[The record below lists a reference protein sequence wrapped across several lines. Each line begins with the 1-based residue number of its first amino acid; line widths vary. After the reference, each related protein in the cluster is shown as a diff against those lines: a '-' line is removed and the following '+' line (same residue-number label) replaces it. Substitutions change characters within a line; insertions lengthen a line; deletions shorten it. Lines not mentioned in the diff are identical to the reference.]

1 MQTQFTPFERRVLN
15 NIEAIELLND
25 KPEHNFS
32 DADLATLQ
40 QYSGWGGLTALFDPK
55 KPHKALSE
63 RLLDAV
69 GEKAFASLR
78 ESILSSYFTPDF
90 VSDIMWSIL
99 AKLGFTG
106 GAIVEPA
113 AGGGALIQ
121 SCPDSIRANSR
132 FVAIECCP
140 TSAAVL
146 SAKEPNIK
154 VINQTFQSTCL
165 PYSHYDCVIQ
175 NPPFLGTMLQD
186 EFDRKL
192 RASEHNFF
200 ALKAI
205 KTVREGGFMCAL
217 VTRSFLDASDCDY
230 RKEIAR
236 MAILKAAYRLPNN
249 VFGND
254 NTNVVTDLLVFQCI
268 KGGDVT
274 ANWVETDVFQS
285 TVDGA
290 ARINRYYL
298 DNPKNIL
305 GTPVVTTDRHSKLYV
320 DIQPDSALN
329 LADAIDNL
337 TANLSPC
344 YVDMRPDS
352 LDQGDPDI
360 EVTDEIA
367 LFNLG
372 FDSDGEPVKRILDF
386 EHEPQYERMSFN
398 AAQVKR
404 LKSLITLRTILL
416 SLLDAEA
423 NDTDNTTCDH
433 LRAELNAHYDKFVNR
448 WGAINGRGNS
458 FMRECASFGALLG
471 LEANFEE
478 GISERVALKQG
489 VEPVEPTWDKAQIFK
504 ERLNAPVNEAP
515 QVETATEALIA
526 SLKFKAGVD
535 LAYMTEISGIDEPTL
550 KAELAGA
557 IFLNPESGEY
567 EYKDLY
573 LSGNIAEKIQQA
585 EARLP
590 IDPTMQGNIN
600 ALMEVLPEAL
610 NAGHITVSF
619 GAPWLPGSTLK
630 EFIDHLL
637 QIKPAYTK
645 TAESCYVGGRWVTN
659 ITNHMVDWTLCTST
673 YGNHRVKAVDIIQK
687 LLNYSPLKVV
697 DRNSN
702 GKPIINK
709 RETQLLQ
716 MNADKILA
724 EWERWI
730 FADEQRKNTI
740 VDLYNT
746 RFNCFVEP
754 TFDGSILTDDEGYLP
769 GQNRTL
775 KAREHQLSVIMRSL
789 MTRDLLVDAAVGSG
803 KTLISLSSAVYQQLL
818 TGAGGSNKTLIV
830 VPNHL
835 ISNWISE
842 ISKFFPSIADKV
854 LIGTEYM
861 VSKRQREAF
870 LANVALGDWKIV
882 LVTRSTFGLI
892 PCSDE
897 YSSGFI
903 QNYIDEVEDQI
914 KDTEDKLTL
923 RELEKVKHSLKNKM
937 LAVLNRQKKDKTN
950 FCFEKL
956 GINQLIVDEI
966 HEGGFKNLQYISKLN
981 GVGGMGPAE
990 GSQAAFDLFL
1000 KARYIQSKPNN
1011 RGVMGLSGTTITNSV
1026 IEAYSYLRYFYYE
1039 QAEQAGLTDLDT
1051 FVSIFAKPTTEYEL
1065 SVTGT
1070 YKEKTRLRSFTNL
1083 PELSALFRQFSVVI
1097 TKDML
1102 KAQCK
1107 AAGQPWYEPEIAGG
1121 KPQLI
1126 VCPQSPAQAAYMADI
1141 LFRAENLKNVS
1152 PEEDNLLKITSDAAK
1167 AALDMRFIDP
1177 SLPAEEN
1184 SKINIA
1190 SAITAHDYA
1199 ISHDKK
1205 GVMLVYIDMGVPGG
1219 ASGLNLYEEM
1229 KQKLIEY
1236 GVLPH
1241 HIVFAHEMN
1250 TLARKRQIEAQLN
1263 AGEKRVFIAST
1274 SKGASGLNVQKR
1286 IFSIHNLDQS
1296 LSWNPSAIEQRL
1308 GRGFRSGSDL
1318 LAESRANGEPDHT
1331 IKVYNYATDRS
1342 LDSFRFGLLE
1352 TKARFISMLK
1362 NAQKHQRIINE
1373 EDAGEA
1379 SEDTFAAIKAAIS
1392 GNPAILAAV
1401 QTEKKIKQLEAKRRI
1416 HQYDVMEAQAFVS
1429 RHANYKEAHQ
1439 TALSL
1444 VALDIE
1450 SATANKDSYSFTSVN
1465 GQTTAYKTAPE
1476 VLDERLALA
1485 EVAKQKTLDDFK
1497 LQYQATEAEL
1507 EAMLATG
1514 ADPKG
1519 LSVGKLTNKLDMLK
1533 TAYKDEK
1540 SRRVRRPRCDLEMLF
1555 ERELHDVKQRAG
1567 SGIYGSKSEFG
1578 TYRGFRVSLSL
1589 DYRKGYI
1596 YMQGERFSSS
1606 LTFELS
1612 KGYRVA
1618 NIIDKLNE
1626 LFDGIWTLEERVN
1639 ASFQGIERSYEISVK
1654 RQHAQFEH
1662 EDELNTLE
1670 ELSEALHQALSCDTE
1685 LDPAFAHLLPTTA
1698 KVKIEP
1704 TMLADIEST
1713 LPERISPPEC
1723 YTTSD
1728 KPVQVATVIK
1738 QHVPVQNFFEATE
1751 SLQSLFDDDSSLDD
1765 LVAEHDLIF

>member
-25 KPEHNFS
+25 KPDHTFS
-32 DADLATLQ
+32 DTDLATLQ

-63 RLLDAV
+63 RLSDAV

-90 VSDIMWSIL
+90 ISDIMWSLL

-113 AGGGALIQ
+113 AGSGALIQ
-121 SCPDSIRANSR
+121 SCPDNIRANSR
-132 FVAIECCP
+132 FIAIECCP

-154 VINQTFQSTCL
+154 VINQTFQATCL

-192 RASEHNFF
+192 RGSEHNFF
-200 ALKAI
+200 LVKAI

-217 VTRSFLDASDCDY
+217 VTRSFLDSSDKDY
-230 RKEIAR
+230 RRQIAQ

-249 VFGND
+249 VFGDD

-268 KGGDVT
+268 KGGDIT
-274 ANWVETDVFQS
+274 ANWIETDVFQQ

-290 ARINRYYL
+290 ATINRYYL
-298 DNPKNIL
+298 DNPDHIL
-305 GTPVVTTDRHSKLYV
+305 GTPVVTTDRHNKIYI
-320 DIQPDSALN
+320 DIQPDSTLN
-329 LADAIDNL
+329 VDDAIDNL
-337 TANLSPC
+337 SANLSPC
-344 YVDMRPDS
+344 YVDIRPDT

-372 FDSDGEPVKRILDF
+372 FDTQGEPVKRILDF

-398 AAQVKR
+398 SAQVKR
-404 LKSLITLRTILL
+404 LKSLITLRNILL

-423 NDTDNTTCDH
+423 NDTDNITCDH
-433 LRAELNAHYDKFVNR
+433 LRAELNAHYDKFVSR
-448 WGAINGRGNS
+448 WGAINGRGNT

-471 LEANFEE
+471 LEANYQE
-478 GISERVALKQG
+478 GVSERVALKQG
-489 VEPVEPTWDKAQIFK
+489 VEPVEPTWQKAQIFK

-515 QVETATEALIA
+515 KVETATEALIA

-535 LAYMTEISGIDEPTL
+535 LPYMAEISGIDETKL
-550 KAELAGA
+550 KSDLAGA
-557 IFLNPESGEY
+557 IFFNPESGEH

-573 LSGNIAEKIQQA
+573 LSGNIAQKIQQA
-585 EARLP
+585 EALLP
-590 IDPTMQGNIN
+590 LEPTMQGNIN

-659 ITNHMVDWTLCTST
+659 ITNQMVDWTLCTKT
-673 YGNHRVKAVDIIQK
+673 YGNYRVNAVDIIHK

-702 GKPIINK
+702 GKPVVNK

-716 MNADKILA
+716 MNADKILT

-730 FADEQRKNTI
+730 FSDEHRKNTI
-740 VDLYNT
+740 VNLYNE
-746 RFNCFVEP
+746 RFNCYVEP
-754 TFDGSILTDDEGYLP
+754 SFDGSILTDDEGYLP

-789 MTRDLLVDAAVGSG
+789 MTRDLLVDAAVGAG
-803 KTLISLSSAVYQQLL
+803 KTLISLASAVYQQLL
-818 TGAGGSNKTLIV
+818 TSTTGSDKTLIV

-842 ISKFFPSIADKV
+842 ITKFFPSVADKV

-903 QNYIDEVEDQI
+903 QSYIDEVEEQI
-914 KDTEDKLTL
+914 EDTEDKLTL

-966 HEGGFKNLQYISKLN
+966 HEGGFKNLMYISKLN

-1026 IEAYSYLRYFYYE
+1026 IEAYSYLRYFFYD
-1039 QAEQAGLTDLDT
+1039 QAHESGLTDLDT

-1107 AAGQPWYEPEIAGG
+1107 AAGQPWYEPEMTGG
-1121 KPQLI
+1121 KPELI

-1190 SAITAHDYA
+1190 SAFTAYDYA

-1205 GVMLVYIDMGVPGG
+1205 GVILVYIDMGVPGG
-1219 ASGLNLYEEM
+1219 SSGLNLYEEM

-1236 GVLPH
+1236 GILPH

-1250 TLARKRQIEAQLN
+1250 TLNRKRQIEAQLN

-1274 SKGASGLNVQKR
+1274 SNGASGLNIQKR
-1286 IFSIHNLDQS
+1286 IFSIQNVDQS
-1296 LSWNPSAIEQRL
+1296 LSWTPSAIEQRL
-1308 GRGFRSGSDL
+1308 GRGFRSGSEL
-1318 LAESRANGEPDHT
+1318 LAESRAIGEPDHT
-1331 IKVYNYATDRS
+1331 IKVRNYATDRS

-1362 NAQKHQRIINE
+1362 SAQKHQRILNE

-1392 GNPAILAAV
+1392 GNPLILAAV
-1401 QTEKKIKQLEAKRRI
+1401 QTEKKIKQLEAKRRA
-1416 HQYDVMEAQAFVS
+1416 HQYDVMDAQAFVS
-1429 RHANYKEAHQ
+1429 KHANYREEHQ
-1439 TALSL
+1439 TALAL

-1450 SATANKDSYSFTSVN
+1450 CASTNKDSFTFTSAN
-1465 GQTTAYKTAPE
+1465 GQTTAYKTDPV

-1485 EVAKQKTLDDFK
+1485 EAAKQKTLDDYK
-1497 LQYQATEAEL
+1497 AQYQATEAEL
-1507 EAMLATG
+1507 KTALAEG
-1514 ADPKG
+1514 ADPNSA
-1519 LSVGKLTNKLDMLK
+1519 SVTKLTNNLDMLK
-1533 TAYKDEK
+1533 NAFKDEK
-1540 SRRVRRPRCDLEMLF
+1540 ARRVRRPRCDLEMLF
-1555 ERELHDVKQRAG
+1555 ERELHNVKQRAG
-1567 SGIYGSKSEFG
+1567 TGIYGSKSEFG

-1596 YMQGERFSSS
+1596 YMEGSKFSTSIV
-1606 LTFELS
+1606 FDLS
-1612 KGYRVA
+1612 KGYRTA
-1618 NIIDKLNE
+1618 SIISKLNE
-1626 LFDGIWTLEERVN
+1626 LYEGVWTLEERVN
-1639 ASFQGIERSYEISVK
+1639 ASYQGIAKSFEVSEK

-1662 EDELNTLE
+1662 EDELNTLD
-1670 ELSEALHQALSCDTE
+1670 ELSEAIHQALSADTD
-1685 LDPAFAHLLPTTA
+1685 LDPAFAHLIPTTA
-1698 KVKIEP
+1698 KQKIVP
-1704 TMLADIEST
+1704 TILADIESI

-1728 KPVQVATVIK
+1728 TPMSVATTTK
-1738 QHVPVQNFFEATE
+1738 RHVPVQNFFEATE
-1751 SLQSLFDDDSSLDD
+1751 SLRTLFDDDSGLNE
-1765 LVAEHDLIF
+1765 LVEEHDLIF

>member
-1 MQTQFTPFERRVLN
+1 MQTQFTTFERRVLN

-25 KPEHNFS
+25 KPDRNFT
-32 DADLATLQ
+32 DADIATLQ

-55 KPHKALSE
+55 KPYRALSE
-63 RLLDAV
+63 RLSDAV
-69 GEKAFASLR
+69 GEKAFADLR
-78 ESILSSYFTPDF
+78 ESILSSYFTPDAI
-90 VSDIMWSIL
+90 SDIMWSL
-99 AKLGFTG
+99 LVKLGFTG
-106 GAIVEPA
+106 GTVVEPA
-113 AGGGALIQ
+113 AGSGSLIQ
-121 SCPDSIRANSR
+121 ACPDTLRANSR

-146 SAKEPNIK
+146 KAKEPNIK
-154 VINQTFQSTCL
+154 VINQTYQSTCL
-165 PYSHYDCVIQ
+165 PYLHYDCVIQ
-175 NPPFLGTMLQD
+175 NPPFLGTILQD

-200 ALKAI
+200 LQKAI

-217 VTRSFLDASDCDY
+217 VTRSFLDASDSTS
-230 RKEIAR
+230 REEIAK

-249 VFGND
+249 IFGHD

-268 KGGDVT
+268 KGGDT
-274 ANWVETDVFQS
+274 SANWIETDIYQN

-290 ARINRYYL
+290 VSINRYYL
-298 DNPKNIL
+298 DNPDHII
-305 GTPVVTTDRHSKLYV
+305 GTPVVTTDRHQKLYI
-320 DIQPDSALN
+320 DIQPDSSRDLT
-329 LADAIDNL
+329 DAIDTL
-337 TANLSPC
+337 SANLSPC
-344 YVDMRPDS
+344 YVDIRPDS
-352 LDQGDPDI
+352 LDQGDSDI

-372 FDSDGEPVKRILDF
+372 FDIHGEPVKRILDF

-448 WGAINGRGNS
+448 WGAINSRGNN

-471 LEANFEE
+471 LEANYDE
-478 GISERVALKQG
+478 GVSERVALKQG
-489 VEPVEPTWDKAQIFK
+489 VEPVEASWDKAQIFK

-515 QVETATEALIA
+515 KVETATEALIA
-526 SLKFKAGVD
+526 SLKFKASVD
-535 LAYMTEISGIDEPTL
+535 LPYMAEISGIDESTL

-557 IFLNPESGEY
+557 IFFNPVSSKY

-573 LSGNIAEKIQQA
+573 LSGNIAEKLQQA
-585 EARLP
+585 EERLP
-590 IDPTMQGNIN
+590 LDPSMQGNIN
-600 ALMEVLPEAL
+600 ALTEILPEAL

-619 GAPWLPGSTLK
+619 GAPWLPGHTLRD
-630 EFIDHLL
+630 FIDHLL
-637 QIKPAYTK
+637 QINPAYTK
-645 TAESCYVGGRWVTN
+645 TADSCYVGGRWVTN
-659 ITNHMVDWTLCTST
+659 ITNHMVDWTLCTTT
-673 YGNHRVKAVDIIQK
+673 YGNFRVNAIDIIQK

-709 RETQLLQ
+709 KETQLLQ
-716 MNADKILA
+716 MNADKILS

-740 VDLYNT
+740 VNLYNT

-754 TFDGSILTDDEGYLP
+754 TFDGSILTDEDGYLP
-769 GQNRTL
+769 GQNRTI

-818 TGAGGSNKTLIV
+818 SSTNGSNKTMVV

-835 ISNWISE
+835 VSNWISE
-842 ISKFFPSIADKV
+842 INKFFPSIADKV
-854 LIGTEYM
+854 LIGTEYL
-861 VSKRQREAF
+861 VSKKQREAF
-870 LANVALGDWKIV
+870 LANIALGDWQIV

-903 QNYIDEVEDQI
+903 QSYIDEVEEQI
-914 KDTEDKLTL
+914 EDTDDKLTL
-923 RELEKVKHSLKNKM
+923 RELEKVKHALKNKM
-937 LAVLNRQKKDKTN
+937 LAVMNRQKKDKTN

-966 HEGGFKNLQYISKLN
+966 HETFKNLMYISKMN

-1026 IEAYSYLRYFYYE
+1026 VEAYSYLRYFFYE
-1039 QAEQAGLTDLDT
+1039 QAQQAGLTDLDT
-1051 FVSIFAKPTTEYEL
+1051 FVSIFAKPSTEYEL

-1070 YKEKTRLRSFTNL
+1070 YKERTRLRSFTNL

-1126 VCPQSPAQAAYMADI
+1126 VCPQSPAQAAYMEEI
-1141 LFRAENLKNVS
+1141 LYRAENLKNVS

-1167 AALDMRFIDP
+1167 AALDMRFLDP
-1177 SLPAEEN
+1177 TLPAEEN

-1190 SAITAHDYA
+1190 SAITAYDYA
-1199 ISHDKK
+1199 LSHDKK
-1205 GVMLVYIDMGVPGG
+1205 GVILVYIDLGVPGG
-1219 ASGLNLYEEM
+1219 SSGLNLYEEM
-1229 KQKLIEY
+1229 KDKLIEY

-1250 TLARKRQIEAQLN
+1250 TLTRKRQIEAQLN

-1274 SKGASGLNVQKR
+1274 SKGASGLNIQKR
-1286 IFSIHNLDQS
+1286 IFSIHNVDQS
-1296 LSWNPSAIEQRL
+1296 LSWTPAAIEQRL
-1308 GRGFRSGSDL
+1308 GRGLRSGSEL
-1318 LAESRANGEPDHT
+1318 LAESRVNGEPDHT

-1392 GNPAILAAV
+1392 GNPLILAAV
-1401 QTEKKIKQLEAKRRI
+1401 QTEKKIKQLHAKRRA
-1416 HQYDVMEAQAFVS
+1416 HQYDVMDAQAFVAK
-1429 RHANYKEAHQ
+1429 HAKYKENHE
-1439 TALSL
+1439 TALAL

-1450 SATANKDSYSFTSVN
+1450 SAQINKDSYTFTSAN
-1465 GQTTAYKTAPE
+1465 GQLTATATTPE

-1485 EVAKQKTLDDFK
+1485 EAAKQKTLDDYK
-1497 LQYQATEAEL
+1497 AQYQATDAEMKAL
-1507 EAMLATG
+1507 LASG
-1514 ADPKG
+1514 VDSKNPAVAK
-1519 LSVGKLTNKLDMLK
+1519 LSNKLDMLK
-1533 TAYKDEK
+1533 NAYMDEK

-1555 ERELHDVKQRAG
+1555 EKELHDAKQRGG

-1596 YMQGERFSSS
+1596 YLQGRKFSTSIA
-1606 LTFELS
+1606 FDLS
-1612 KGYRVA
+1612 RGYRTA
-1618 NIIDKLNE
+1618 GIIEKLNE
-1626 LFDGIWTLEERVN
+1626 LFEGVWSLEQRVN
-1639 ASFQGIERSYEISVK
+1639 AAFEGIAKSFEICEK

-1662 EDELNTLE
+1662 EDELTTLE
-1670 ELSEALHQALSCDTE
+1670 ELSEALHQALSTE
-1685 LDPAFAHLLPTTA
+1685 TDLDPAFAHLLPATA
-1698 KVKIEP
+1698 KETIIP
-1704 TMLADIEST
+1704 TTLADIERT

-1723 YTTSD
+1723 YMTDDTPPATTHRP
-1728 KPVQVATVIK
+1728 KPVQNI
-1738 QHVPVQNFFEATE
+1738 FEAT
-1751 SLQSLFDDDSSLDD
+1751 QSLDELFND
-1765 LVAEHDLIF
+1765 EHDEFAKENDLIF